1 LLPAGEQPICMAR
14 RQTAWGPRLLTVRT
28 GHPHSTISNVLK
40 RNGLSQPPRVARALA
55 VFAARGVAAKRL
67 LTDNAWAY
75 TRNRSLRELLAERG
89 VRHLTTGPRRP
100 RTNANWLTASATA
113 PLDTAARRCHT
124 GSATTTSA
132 DRTARSAACP
142 RSARSQRLCAG
153 QLAVSDDFPNASLF
167 ARQSAQRIFAA
178 ITQTGIASSRFV
190 GKAKAFPPPEPRLSA
205 QSITDAADC
214 FDYVRAK
221 LLAKGIHVH
230 VDEVSRRVE

>member
-1 LLPAGEQPICMAR
+1 MPRLLPAGEQRRICMAR
-14 RQTAWGPRLLTVRT
+14 RQTGWGPRLLTVRT

-67 LTDNAWAY
+67 MTDNAY

-113 PLDTAARRCHT
+113 PLDTRRRCHT

-142 RSARSQRLCAG
+142 RSAAFTTSMPG
-153 QLAVSDDFPNASLF
+153 QLAVSRRLPKRVAVRPPIGTAHFRCDYADRYCFISLRRKSAS
-167 ARQSAQRIFAA
+167 
-178 ITQTGIASSRFV
+178 ASY
-190 GKAKAFPPPEPRLSA
+190 A
-205 QSITDAADC
+205 
-214 FDYVRAK
+214 
-221 LLAKGIHVH
+221 
-230 VDEVSRRVE
+230 

>member
-1 LLPAGEQPICMAR
+1 MPALVASGRAADLCMAR

-40 RNGLSQPPRVARALA
+40 RNGLSQPPRVARALS

-142 RSARSQRLCAG
+142 RSAAFTTSMRRTASGKPTTSQTRRCSPANRHSAFSLRLRR
-153 QLAVSDDFPNASLF
+153 QVLLHLAS
-167 ARQSAQRIFAA
+167 
-178 ITQTGIASSRFV
+178 
-190 GKAKAFPPPEPRLSA
+190 
-205 QSITDAADC
+205 
-214 FDYVRAK
+214 
-221 LLAKGIHVH
+221 
-230 VDEVSRRVE
+230 